1 MGGMNCVLAVVDD
14 CTRENLARV
23 TDKSPPDQRVTR
35 ELDRVDEERR
45 TLGAIVDDSGT
56 KFAS

>member
-1 MGGMNCVLAVVDD
+1 MNHVLAVVDD
-14 CTRENLARV
+14 CTRGNLARV
-23 TDKSPPDQRVTR
+23 TDKSPSGQRVTR
-35 ELDRVDEERR
+35 ELDRVVEERR

>member
-23 TDKSPPDQRVTR
+23 TDKSPSGQRVTR
-35 ELDRVDEERR
+35 ALDRVVEERR
-45 TLGAIVDDSGT
+45 TLGAIVDDSCT